1 MIQIKDYQN
10 MIKDNVRYKYFDPIY
25 KDDLCIDVDP
35 LTGNTYI
42 IHNQEDDPLSFES
55 IGRTINEIKKRF
67 DGTDE
72 TKPKPQATSGVTV
85 KPKMKMA
92 KGKKQQ
98 TVNKNEIKNNETVAV
113 NEKQLLNVLLKNTPN
128 FLNEAIKN
136 YIKEHVE
143 IQVVPFGAL
152 YDDKVGF
159 FVELRIDGVTVSRSM
174 IPISAPG
181 LQKSNINLQNFTNG
195 TKDNSYKDTF
205 KY

>member
-1 MIQIKDYQN
+1 MQIKDYQN
-10 MIKDNVRYKYFDPIY
+10 MLKDADRYRFFDPIY
-25 KDDLCIDVDP
+25 KEDLWIDVDP
-35 LTGNTYI
+35 LTGNANI
-42 IHNQEDDPLSFES
+42 IHNQNDDDPLSLES

-67 DGTDE
+67 DGADE
-72 TKPKPQATSGVTV
+72 TQPKPQTAPGVTV

-92 KGKKQQ
+92 KGKKPP
-98 TVNKNEIKNNETVAV
+98 TVNKNELKNNDTAAV

-136 YIKEHVE
+136 YIKDHVE

-174 IPISAPG
+174 IPISGPG

-195 TKDNSYKDTF
+195 TKDNIYT

>member
-1 MIQIKDYQN
+1 MQIKDYQN
-10 MIKDNVRYKYFDPIY
+10 MINDNDRYRFFDPIY
-25 KDDLCIDVDP
+25 KEDLWIDVDP
-35 LTGNTYI
+35 FTGNANI
-42 IHNQEDDPLSFES
+42 IHPQEDDDPLSLES

-67 DGTDE
+67 DGADE
-72 TKPKPQATSGVTV
+72 TQPKPQTVPGVTV

-92 KGKKQQ
+92 KGKKQP
-98 TVNKNEIKNNETVAV
+98 TVNKNELKNNDTVAV

-174 IPISAPG
+174 IPISGPG

-195 TKDNSYKDTF
+195 TKDNIYT